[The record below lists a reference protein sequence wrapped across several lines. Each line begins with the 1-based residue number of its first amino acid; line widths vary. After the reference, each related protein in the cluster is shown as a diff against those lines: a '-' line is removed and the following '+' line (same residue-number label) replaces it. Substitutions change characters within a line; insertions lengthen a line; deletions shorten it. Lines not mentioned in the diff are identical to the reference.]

1 MMDNDIVKN
10 VELINKLPG
19 LIKVKKEVKSIV
31 DFLLTSKEREK
42 EGLGNSTT
50 ITNHLIFTGN
60 PGTGKTTVAR
70 IIANIYRDL
79 GLIRDGKL
87 IEVTRSD
94 LVVSEKGE
102 TAKRS
107 AEKYNNAIDN
117 VLFIDEAYTL
127 INKNDPNDN
136 GQEAIDEL
144 LKFMEDYRDRIIV
157 IVAGYE
163 KEMSKFINSN
173 AGLVSRFK
181 KKILF
186 EDYNFLDLY
195 QIFYKF
201 CKDNNYTV
209 SNDANECLRNA
220 CKKVIKMAGEKY
232 SNGRDI
238 RRFFESC
245 IETQASRLVEIENKS
260 KANLMMIKKKDI
272 ETAINN
278 FN

>member
-1 MMDNDIVKN
+1 MMDNEIVKN

-19 LIKVKKEVKSIV
+19 LIRVKKEVKSIV

-70 IIANIYRDL
+70 IMANIYRDL
-79 GLIRDGKL
+79 GLINEGKL

-107 AEKYNNAIDN
+107 SEKYNNAIDN

-127 INKNDPNDN
+127 VNKNDPNDN

-144 LKFMEDYRDRIIV
+144 LKYMEDYRERIIV

-163 KEMSKFINSN
+163 KNMSSFIDSN
-173 AGLVSRFK
+173 AGLASRFK

-186 EDYNFLDLY
+186 EDYNFLDLF

-201 CKDNNYTV
+201 CKDNNYAV
-209 SNDANECLRNA
+209 ANDANESLRDA
-220 CKKVIKMAGEKY
+220 CKKIIEVTGKKY

-238 RRFFESC
+238 RRFFEGC
-245 IETQASRLVEIENKS
+245 IETQASRLTNIENKS
-260 KANLMMIKKKDI
+260 KADLMMIKKKDI

-278 FN
+278 FV